1 MAKHEFKT
9 NNGNGGLA
17 WTQRPAKKMNN
28 NLLNGLG
35 RSLKK
40 FAKRYSSKKRRTF
53 LKNETE

>member
-1 MAKHEFKT
+1 MSKHKIKT

-17 WTQRPAKKMNN
+17 WIQRPAKKMNS
-28 NLLNGLG
+28 NLLNGFG
-35 RSLKK
+35 QKIKK